1 MYAGGGR
8 HMIKDITIGQFFP
21 GKSMVHRLDPRV
33 KLILTMTFIITIFL
47 CKNFFALG
55 IMLFSLILIIISSKI
70 SIKLI
75 LRGIKPL
82 LFIIVFT
89 AFLNIFFMS
98 TGEVLLEYK
107 FIVVT
112 TGGVFT
118 AIFMAIRIISL
129 IIASSLLTYTT
140 SPTMITDG
148 IERLLSPLKFM
159 KNGVHTVAMMM
170 TIALRFIPTLIE
182 EFDKI
187 TNAQK
192 ARGAN
197 LETGS
202 LVQRAKALI
211 PIFVPL
217 FITSFRRAY
226 ELAFAMECRC
236 YQGGEGRTRMKQMK
250 TGLID
255 IYGLAFMAVILGAV
269 IFLNYSYTHV
279 I

>member
-1 MYAGGGR
+1 
-8 HMIKDITIGQFFP
+8 MIKDITIGQFFP